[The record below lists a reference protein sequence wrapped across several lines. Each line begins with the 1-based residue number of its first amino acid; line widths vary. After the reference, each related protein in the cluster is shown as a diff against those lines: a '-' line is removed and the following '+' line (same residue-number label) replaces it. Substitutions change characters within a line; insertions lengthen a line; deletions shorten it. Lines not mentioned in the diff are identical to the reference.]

1 MLRLSHTFFLCFAI
15 FSIGYSQVDEIWLE
29 SDTENFGDSTA
40 THFYTPEEVAEY
52 INSIPRKPNQI
63 IIGGY
68 TSSIFHESADSVKI
82 VVKVDNIIT
91 DSIYTQDGLFSIFLP
106 AKGNLID
113 ISLFHPDFH
122 EEDTT
127 ILFPVEPKTILYLT
141 LQPKYKILL
150 RGRVYAGNMPLEGV
164 NVEIN
169 HAGKLYNLITR
180 GCYYDRDG
188 YWNCLFDGM
197 FKLNLTTENPEDSV
211 LIKLTKEGMKT
222 YYKGMTINEYSG
234 EIMNIRMRYESDL
247 PVVPMNCF
255 NFKLSFPLLSIDDDW
270 FVGFSYYRLVNTQF
284 LRRLAYGIDANMYIT
299 TVSVT
304 HNTFRGL
311 EPSVVD
317 SSYINAFAGP
327 SILFWLIPPEKR
339 TFSTYM
345 GSTLAFNFQNPSW
358 IFQPFIGTRL
368 FLDMNKAL
376 SIEIR
381 YCEYKADVIHYI
393 FNPYGSAFHY
403 KVEST
408 FQKLNINLG
417 IQIVF

>member
-1 MLRLSHTFFLCFAI
+1 M
-15 FSIGYSQVDEIWLE
+15 
-29 SDTENFGDSTA
+29 
-40 THFYTPEEVAEY
+40 
-52 INSIPRKPNQI
+52 
-63 IIGGY
+63 
-68 TSSIFHESADSVKI
+68 
-82 VVKVDNIIT
+82 
-91 DSIYTQDGLFSIFLP
+91 
-106 AKGNLID
+106 
-113 ISLFHPDFH
+113 
-122 EEDTT
+122 
-127 ILFPVEPKTILYLT
+127 
-141 LQPKYKILL
+141 
-150 RGRVYAGNMPLEGV
+150 NM
-164 NVEIN
+164 
-169 HAGKLYNLITR
+169 
-180 GCYYDRDG
+180 
-188 YWNCLFDGM
+188 
-197 FKLNLTTENPEDSV
+197 
-211 LIKLTKEGMKT
+211 
-222 YYKGMTINEYSG
+222 
-234 EIMNIRMRYESDL
+234 RMRYEYDL

-327 SILFWLIPPEKR
+327 SILLWLIPPEKR
-339 TFSTYM
+339 TFSTYI
-345 GSTLAFNFQNPSW
+345 GSTLGYNFQNPSW
-358 IFQPFIGTRL
+358 ILQPFIGTRL